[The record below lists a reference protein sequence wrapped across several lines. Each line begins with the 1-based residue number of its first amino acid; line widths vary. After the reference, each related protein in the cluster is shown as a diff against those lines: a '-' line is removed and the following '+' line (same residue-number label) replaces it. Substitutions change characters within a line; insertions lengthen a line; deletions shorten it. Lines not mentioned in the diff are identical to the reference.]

1 MTEHKRISKA
11 DMLIYKAL
19 NKAIENDKLRIYLDY
34 GKINRPGSPVYDPWE
49 SLLPILIPVLLGLLL
64 IFSVGVLFGLL
75 FIVAMISVYSVY
87 FKKKIYRRLIER
99 TKRYITTGYEHCDTL
114 WNFGGLVFVN
124 AENKKLGCVSPEGDW
139 KDFVVLNFS
148 EFMTEHKEEPKE
160 EKEEKKEEAPDEN
173 AKAKTRSRTNSR
185 R

>member
-1 MTEHKRISKA
+1 MIEHKRISKA

-19 NKAIENDKLRIYLDY
+19 NRAIENDKLRIYLDY

-99 TKRYITTGYEHCDTL
+99 TKRYITTGYEHCDAL

-148 EFMTEHKEEPKE
+148 EFMTEHKEEPRE

-173 AKAKTRSRTNSR
+173 AKAKTRSRTNPR